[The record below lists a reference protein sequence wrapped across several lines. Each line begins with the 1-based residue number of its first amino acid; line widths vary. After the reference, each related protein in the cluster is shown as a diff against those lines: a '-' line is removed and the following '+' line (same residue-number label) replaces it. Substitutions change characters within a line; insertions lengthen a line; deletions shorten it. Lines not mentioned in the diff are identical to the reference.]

1 VPCPWS
7 YGGAMA
13 VRRTLAFLGRS
24 GERQTLGRLL
34 DGVRGGT
41 SAVLVIGG
49 EAGITD
55 SRRGQCFNAER

>member
-1 VPCPWS
+1 
-7 YGGAMA
+7 MA